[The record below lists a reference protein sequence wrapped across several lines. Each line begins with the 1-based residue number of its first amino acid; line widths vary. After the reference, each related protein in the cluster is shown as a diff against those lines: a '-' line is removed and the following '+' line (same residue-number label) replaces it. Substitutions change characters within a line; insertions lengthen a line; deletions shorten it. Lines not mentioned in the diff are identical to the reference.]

1 MRVWKKLVV
10 VFSMFALT
18 GVLMSGCGG
27 SGLSVSSTCSQFMN
41 ASAQDQEAIV
51 SKLAGQYQKPDYATP
66 LGEPEVPYFCASNPN
81 VTLGQFFAEASD

>member
-18 GVLMSGCGG
+18 GVLMSGRGG
-27 SGLSVSSTCSQFMN
+27 SGLSASSTCSQFMN
-41 ASAQDQEAIV
+41 ASGQDQEAIV